1 MLIFEKYQL
10 NSNLE
15 RIEGKWS
22 LRINKKET
30 VTIDDLIHHMR
41 RHGSPYTEGTLKG
54 VFADV
59 VACIREQLL
68 DGKAVEIPD
77 LAVLS
82 IAAKSKAKKTP
93 EEVSLED
100 ITDLHLH
107 ARSIGEMSKKNIAA
121 NAQLKEHAYYNGGE

>member
-10 NSNLE
+10 NSNLD

-54 VFADV
+54 VFTDV

-77 LAVLS
+77 LAVFS
-82 IAAKSKAKKTP
+82 IAAKAKAKDTHQ
-93 EEVSLED
+93 EVSLAD

-107 ARSIGEMSKKNIAA
+107 ARSIGEMSKKNIAE
-121 NAQLKEHAYYNGGE
+121 NVKLKEHAYYDGGE